1 MIHNKIEKI
10 ENNTNNKFNILYSN
24 SHGKNENIIN
34 KSRIKG
40 KRILFFDVL
49 KTLAAF
55 LTVLYHSSFKQHF
68 SYKYYKKERKLLEYS
83 INAMY
88 VTVGRTSTS
97 LFMMISGCIFLN
109 TSQSS
114 KPPSVQ
120 RRYFFKRLLVYLFWT
135 LPYCLEFYKNYNWNK
150 NMRKESIKKI
160 IYTYVDGK
168 GMLWYLKTLMFFHI
182 ITPSLQTALQ
192 RIKRKEYEILL
203 LFFFFFYF
211 FNNYIR
217 FRWNFL
223 VLKEK
228 DNSMFFFYLL
238 GPYLYK
244 TAEYFEGHLKIE
256 EEMKWV
262 EDKSIITTHFC
273 IKWTTK
279 KGKIII
285 SSLTFFLFFV
295 SWLEMI
301 IYRVFFEKESFLVI
315 DIFLPMNV
323 LLSSS
328 IFLLVY
334 SFTIS
339 WKPRCKISV
348 LIESFSSSVG
358 QNTMGIYMMNEFFL
372 YRLLTKRILP
382 MNKAKPMIYY
392 YNTIYF
398 SPFIATVTFLST
410 WCITKYFKKIPILKN
425 LVS

>member
-1 MIHNKIEKI
+1 MIYNKTENT
-10 ENNTNNKFNILYSN
+10 ENNVQDRFNILYSN
-24 SHGKNENIIN
+24 SHDKNKKIIIS
-34 KSRIKG
+34 SRIKE

-68 SYKYYKKERKLLEYS
+68 SYSYYKKERKLLEFS

-88 VTVGRTSTS
+88 ITVGRTSTS

-109 TSQSS
+109 SSQFS
-114 KPPSVQ
+114 KPPLVQ

-150 NMRKESIKKI
+150 DMKRESIKKI

-182 ITPSLQTALQ
+182 ITPSLQAALQ
-192 RIKRKEYEILL
+192 RITRKEYENIL
-203 LFFFFFYF
+203 LFFLLFYF
-211 FNNYIR
+211 FINYIR
-217 FRWNFL
+217 FRWNFF

-238 GPYLYK
+238 GPYLFK
-244 TAEYFEGHLKIE
+244 TAEYFEGHCKTE

-262 EDKSIITTHFC
+262 ENKSVITTFFC

-279 KGKIII
+279 KGRIII
-285 SSLTFFLFFV
+285 SCLTLFLFFFG
-295 SWLEMI
+295 WLEMM
-301 IYRVFFEKESFLVI
+301 IYRIFYEKESFLII

-323 LLSSS
+323 FLSSS

-339 WKPRCKISV
+339 WKPRSKISMF
-348 LIESFSSSVG
+348 IESFSGSVG

-382 MNKAKPMIYY
+382 MNKTKPKIYY

-398 SPFIATVTFLST
+398 SPFIAIVTFLST
-410 WCITKYFKKIPILKN
+410 WCITKFLKKIPLLKS